1 MRTYLH
7 VTLRYWT
14 KLRMFCV
21 VGPKPRGRYQSV
33 LHRHVITVYVLHAH
47 SKPPD
52 MYERSLILDLNQLRD
67 DSDITIQ

>member
-33 LHRHVITVYVLHAH
+33 LHRHAITVYTTCN
-47 SKPPD
+47 
-52 MYERSLILDLNQLRD
+52 DLLTCTSALLLNPNQLRND
-67 DSDITIQ
+67 GDITIT